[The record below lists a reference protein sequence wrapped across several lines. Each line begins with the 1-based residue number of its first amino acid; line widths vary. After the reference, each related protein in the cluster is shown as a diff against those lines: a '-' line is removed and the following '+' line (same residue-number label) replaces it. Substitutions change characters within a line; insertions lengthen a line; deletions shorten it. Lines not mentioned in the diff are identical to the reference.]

1 MAAGGEKGRRRR
13 PGSDRGEH
21 HDKERSGG
29 FRARARAARSQSRSE
44 RCGDEK
50 RAGKERACCVQ
61 WRRSC
66 VRRGLRRRLEARRG
80 FRRSGGRAGGGGE
93 RLRRRGAGGGE
104 FHGGGDAGFVVLK
117 VWAGVRVVLVAAGF
131 AACGIA
137 GGRGGIAGGQAG
149 VEARAV
155 YNSGGEAVCG
165 WFEEAVGSAA
175 GFSEVGRAG
184 GGGGERLRRRG
195 AGGGEFHGGG
205 DAGFVVLR
213 CGRACGWYWSA
224 GFAACGLRA
233 SRRELR
239 AGRRAVEARAVY
251 IGS

>member
-1 MAAGGEKGRRRR
+1 
-13 PGSDRGEH
+13 
-21 HDKERSGG
+21 
-29 FRARARAARSQSRSE
+29 
-44 RCGDEK
+44 
-50 RAGKERACCVQ
+50 
-61 WRRSC
+61 

-155 YNSGGEAVCG
+155 YNRFLIVSRDYV
-165 WFEEAVGSAA
+165 FSLPLLFMFLGSYYC
-175 GFSEVGRAG
+175 FY
-184 GGGGERLRRRG
+184 
-195 AGGGEFHGGG
+195 FPQKHG
-205 DAGFVVLR
+205 
-213 CGRACGWYWSA
+213 
-224 GFAACGLRA
+224 
-233 SRRELR
+233 
-239 AGRRAVEARAVY
+239 
-251 IGS
+251 